1 MSHAQNI
8 QIPVAGGYATTGR
21 SFDEELSPVLWRRAR
36 LVFLIGLAASSA
48 VFALNRLYGLVPID
62 TAVSSWRTVAH
73 LLHPISF
80 AAGLLAMQVVSRDL
94 GRVQA
99 IAALTVLFNVAL
111 VIPNVAVFY
120 PMRDAFL
127 PVGLLLFVHAAFIP
141 GRKAQIWLAGVAIA
155 VSLVSYW
162 VLPPLVPGLGAY
174 WESVGARI
182 ALWERVWQVAGTTML
197 GVISVLVSRNLYSL
211 QRSAHR
217 AKRLGNYLIE
227 KQLGE
232 GGMGKVYVAQH
243 AMICRP
249 TAVKVMSADGAD
261 GPTALARFEREVR
274 LSASLTHPNTITI
287 FDFGRSS
294 DNTFYYAMEYLEGLD
309 LDRMVKDHGP
319 LTPERVVYLLRQV
332 CGSLS
337 EAHARGIVH
346 RDIKPSNIF
355 VTNRGGLF
363 DFVKVLDFGLARKVA
378 TADDSGLT
386 KTGMVFG
393 TPRYIAPET
402 VSGAQLADAR
412 SDLYNV
418 GGVAYW
424 VLTGQPLFPGASSL
438 ELIIDHVKTVP
449 SRPKDVSKQA
459 IPEALDAIVM
469 KLLEKDPNDRFQT
482 AAELIAALQA
492 VPLAQPW
499 SQERAREWWS
509 RHAPQVIRAADSVAD
524 GPAMNVAPA
533 RAGSTA
539 EV

>member
-1 MSHAQNI
+1 MSDAQNI
-8 QIPVAGGYATTGR
+8 QIPVAGGYATAGS
-21 SFDEELSPVLWRRAR
+21 SFDEELTPVLWRRAR

-48 VFALNRLYGLVPID
+48 VFALNRLYGLAPIP
-62 TAVSSWRTVAH
+62 TSVSSWRTVAH

-80 AAGLLAMQVVSRDL
+80 AVGLIAMHVGSRDL

-99 IAALTVLFNVAL
+99 IAALTVMFNVAL

-120 PMRDAFL
+120 PLRDAFL

-141 GRKAQIWLAGVAIA
+141 GRNAQVWLAGVAVA
-155 VSLVSYW
+155 VSVVSYW
-162 VLPPLVPGLGAY
+162 VLPLIVPGLGAY

-197 GVISVLVSRNLYSL
+197 GVISVLVSRNLYTL

-319 LTPERVVYLLRQV
+319 LPPERVLYLLRQV

-363 DFVKVLDFGLARKVA
+363 DFVKVLDFGLARKVESA
-378 TADDSGLT
+378 GDSGLT

-402 VSGAQLADAR
+402 VSGARLADAR

-424 VLTGQPLFPGASSL
+424 LLTGQPLFPGSSSL

-449 SRPKDVSKQA
+449 SRPKEVSEQA
-459 IPEALDAIVM
+459 IPDALDGIVM
-469 KLLEKDPNDRFQT
+469 KLLEKEPDDRFQT
-482 AAELIAALQA
+482 ADELIAALQA

-509 RHAPQVIRAADSVAD
+509 RHGPQEVGAAVA
-524 GPAMNVAPA
+524 GEGGGNGQPA
-533 RAGSTA
+533 RAGA
-539 EV
+539 GVRG